1 MRIVKT
7 IIVQLTV
14 FISKIKWCEAIDL
27 PCIDSKWFS
36 PSLRRIGENGESVH
50 HGNIVGIGSS
60 RNGRLWKIQF
70 LKIRQ
75 VGDYIWGSFVE
86 CAGIA
91 A

>member
-36 PSLRRIGENGESVH
+36 PSLRRIGEDGECVR

-60 RNGRLWKIQF
+60 RNGRLWKVQF
-70 LKIRQ
+70 LKNWQI
-75 VGDYIWGSFVE
+75 GE
-86 CAGIA
+86 
-91 A
+91 